1 MAAALASYGSVLWL
15 EHAAHLRI
23 DVVVLAVVLVVT
35 LGRTVQRTDL
45 ADRAIGLVLVPASVV
60 GATEIGRLS
69 VVPGAALFVVAVS
82 LTIVVR
88 RWGSRF
94 TTAGAMAT
102 APLLATLI
110 VPAVPGR
117 TSLWWTAVVGVIACA
132 WIFVAHPL
140 AETPQRKGNARVSTR
155 MATQMGVALA
165 VAFVAGHVVLGQHW
179 SWVVLT
185 AFVVCGGNRGRG
197 DVVRKSVLR
206 VAGAAVGTA
215 VATLLAG
222 VFGPA
227 DPWQVVAIFVL
238 LALGTWL
245 RALSY
250 AYWAGSVTAALAFL
264 YGYFGQAAPSL
275 LVDRLG
281 GILLGGVIGVAASWF
296 VLPVRG
302 RHDDILIVFRAWP
315 ARVCARVRSVRRD
328 LHKP

>member
-15 EHAAHLRI
+15 E
-23 DVVVLAVVLVVT
+23 
-35 LGRTVQRTDL
+35 
-45 ADRAIGLVLVPASVV
+45 VPAV
-60 GATEIGRLS
+60 T
-69 VVPGAALFVVAVS
+69 VAVS
-82 LTIVVR
+82 LVGRLMADRVVVGSALFALAVGATIWVR

-94 TTAGAMAT
+94 TIAGALAT

-110 VPAVPGR
+110 IPAVPAGR
-117 TSLWWTAVVGVIACA
+117 TNIWWTALVAVIAYA
-132 WIFVAHPL
+132 WTL
-140 AETPQRKGNARVSTR
+140 CSEGLLRDGERAEGKGARKGVSAR
-155 MATQMGVALA
+155 MAAQMGVALG
-165 VAFVAGHVVLGQHW
+165 VAFLAGHLVLGEHW
-179 SWVVLT
+179 AWVVLT
-185 AFVVCGGNRGRG
+185 AFVVCSGNRGRG

-206 VAGAAVGTA
+206 IAGAAVGTA
-215 VATLLAG
+215 VATLLSG

-245 RALSY
+245 RPLSY

-264 YGYFGQAAPSL
+264 YGYFGQSAPSL

-302 RHDDILIVFRAWP
+302 RRSERSLRSEYRYRVTEFRAWL
-315 ARVCARVRSVRRD
+315 ARACARVSRPIRRG
-328 LHKP
+328 LRQP